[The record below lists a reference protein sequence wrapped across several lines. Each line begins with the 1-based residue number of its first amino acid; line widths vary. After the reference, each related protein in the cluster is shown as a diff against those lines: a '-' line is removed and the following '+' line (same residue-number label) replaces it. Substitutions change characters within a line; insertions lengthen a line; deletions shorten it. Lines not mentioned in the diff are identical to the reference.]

1 MYEKNTQLAMD
12 KNVFSYVQLSLVS
25 IELTLIKTPPLL
37 SSRSKLDNLSDKHLP
52 RFHILANFLKIK
64 NRWNL

>member
-37 SSRSKLDNLSDKHLP
+37 GSRSKLDNLSDKHLP